1 MNIEPIG
8 QNSNHTCL
16 KNRIW
21 LLPSKSL
28 VQALILRA
36 DIALSNQNL
45 AWRHLADI
53 QRDLTMCIQSKH
65 LTAKSLWKV
74 CAAKVRA
81 KLIESAKLQSETN
94 VLDSSC
100 SRLAEFTMPDLEE
113 LMSFPRNRDHAALH
127 SGIKAGLDFFED
139 YLMFCSRRLS
149 LKT

>member
-127 SGIKAGLDFFED
+127 SGIKAGLDFF
-139 YLMFCSRRLS
+139 
-149 LKT
+149 